1 MSEGLCLLVFFP
13 RILISNGSDYDVFSV
28 STSFYLLLCKF
39 LPFAAFPEN
48 IFFQVQMDYFYN
60 QDH

>member
-28 STSFYLLLCKF
+28 CTSFYLLLCKF
-39 LPFAAFPEN
+39 LPFAAFSREY
-48 IFFQVQMDYFYN
+48 IFPSSN
-60 QDH
+60 GLLL